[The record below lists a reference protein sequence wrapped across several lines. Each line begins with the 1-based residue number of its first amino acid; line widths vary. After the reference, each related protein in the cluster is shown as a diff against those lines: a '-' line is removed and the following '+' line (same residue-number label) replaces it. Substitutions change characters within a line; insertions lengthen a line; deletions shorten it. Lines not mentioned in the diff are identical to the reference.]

1 MKVLPHLKLEPR
13 TMLRRSHPR
22 GSMSDFASKIAG
34 NFEMLYVED
43 EDGIVKNKPQLDVAQ
58 EICEEI
64 PTLYEAGVRFS
75 QNVIDVFIAGAERA
89 VIGSATLSSLDD
101 LRGAFKLSENITFKV
116 DIRDGIVS
124 FDPAVAGRA
133 FLDLARDIKEIG
145 VADILVPRDL
155 AEEAA
160 EAKRQL
166 AFRLGVF
173 ASVSERVRMEELG
186 VDYIVSEDFG
196 SLVRDE

>member
-1 MKVLPHLKLEPR
+1 
-13 TMLRRSHPR
+13 
-22 GSMSDFASKIAG
+22 
-34 NFEMLYVED
+34 
-43 EDGIVKNKPQLDVAQ
+43 
-58 EICEEI
+58 
-64 PTLYEAGVRFS
+64 
-75 QNVIDVFIAGAERA
+75 
-89 VIGSATLSSLDD
+89 
-101 LRGAFKLSENITFKV
+101 
-116 DIRDGIVS
+116 VS

-145 VADILVPRDL
+145 VAEILVPRNL

-173 ASVSERVRMEELG
+173 ASVSERVRLEELG